1 MGFRQVIISTMM
13 LYQYDES
20 IFDGLSVPN
29 GVDIETVKDS
39 ILLET
44 SEYSV
49 IYPNPLLLRS
59 YIKLWSDKNFPVWDE
74 LYKTTQYEYNPIHNY
89 DREEHGKDV
98 NTLNRNEKPD
108 ITTTDSYSRAL
119 NENTTRD
126 TDVAAFNNGLADAN
140 TETVNTDLGGSSNNT
155 NKRTGNIKTD
165 EDSTLIHDFH
175 AYGNIGVTS
184 TQELIQQQRELVQF
198 NIVDYIVN
206 DYKRT
211 FCVLC
216 S

>member
-1 MGFRQVIISTMM
+1 MGFRQIIISTLM

-20 IFDGLSVPN
+20 IFDGLAVPN

-49 IYPNPLLLRS
+49 IYTNPLLLRS

-108 ITTTDSYSRAL
+108 ITTTDDYTRKL

>member
-1 MGFRQVIISTMM
+1 MGFRQIIISTLM

-20 IFDGLSVPN
+20 IFDGLVVPN

-49 IYPNPLLLRS
+49 IYTNPLLLRS

-108 ITTTDSYSRAL
+108 ITTTDDYTRKL

-126 TDVAAFNNGLADAN
+126 TDVAAFNNGLTDAN
-140 TETVNTDLGGSSNNT
+140 TETINTDLGENTNNT

-165 EDSTLIHDFH
+165 EDSTLKHDFH

-184 TQELIQQQRELVQF
+184 TQELIQQQREIVQF

-206 DYKRT
+206 DYKKT